1 MPTNAIPASAIIAL
15 LVMVAPS
22 FGADPVFSGPQPGES
37 IVPFQTKVVFGDDA
51 GKTIDVL
58 TDESPALT
66 IFVHEVTRPSIG
78 ITRLLATYATKL
90 KKLDTHVIFLTDD
103 GPATEAWM
111 KRARHALP
119 RGVSPLISVDGIE
132 GPGVYGLNRHVQVTA
147 LVTKDGKVTD
157 NFALVQPSI
166 QADAPKIG
174 KAMAQA
180 VGEKEAPT
188 LKQMGFEPPQRQR
201 LMAQNQ
207 LPPQQ
212 NAIYRQYMAP
222 VIRGK
227 TKEDVEKAAREVEA
241 YAAKHPW
248 FRNKVHDASSMI
260 VGGGKLANYG
270 QIETARDFL
279 RKWAKTKPA
288 AETAKGNGTR
298 TPDMQTDE
306 GKGVKSKKETSAE

>member
-1 MPTNAIPASAIIAL
+1 MPINAILACAIVAL
-15 LVMVAPS
+15 LFTVSPS
-22 FGADPVFSGPQPGES
+22 PGADPVFSGPQTGES
-37 IVPFQTKVVFGDDA
+37 TVPFQAKVVFGDDA

-58 TDESPALT
+58 TDDAPALT

-78 ITRLLATYATKL
+78 LTRLLATYASKL
-90 KKLDTHVIFLTDD
+90 KKLDTHVIFLTND

-119 RGVSPLISVDGIE
+119 RGMSPLVSVDGIE
-132 GPGVYGLNRHVQVTA
+132 GPGAYGLNRHVQVTA

-157 NFALVQPSI
+157 NFAMVQPSI

-174 KAMAQA
+174 KAMALA

-207 LPPQQ
+207 LTPEQ
-212 NAIYRQYMAP
+212 NAVYRQYMAP

-227 TKEDVEKAAREVEA
+227 TKEDVEKAAKEVEA

-248 FRNKVHDASSMI
+248 FRNKVHTASSMI

-270 QIETARDFL
+270 QNETARDFL
-279 RKWAKTKPA
+279 RKWSQTKPA
-288 AETAKGNGTR
+288 VEAAKGNGAR
-298 TPDMQTDE
+298 TPEMSMDK
-306 GKGVKSKKETSAE
+306 GKAVKSKKKTSAE